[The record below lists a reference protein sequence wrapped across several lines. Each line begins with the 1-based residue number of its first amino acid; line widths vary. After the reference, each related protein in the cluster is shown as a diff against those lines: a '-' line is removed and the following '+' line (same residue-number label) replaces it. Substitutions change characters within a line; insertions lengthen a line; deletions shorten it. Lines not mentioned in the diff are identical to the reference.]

1 MPPKS
6 ISRKFSELK
15 QRGEVAFIPYICAGD
30 PSLEATPR
38 AALALEEV
46 SLFSGAKKKRE
57 EKEGFRR
64 FHCIAKQQHHR
75 AEHVLHG
82 LTPPVLSLAGRV
94 LHRTIQTLPMPQISL
109 CLMLKQIMLCCARLG
124 WRRCA

>member
-1 MPPKS
+1 MTPAKSMPPKS

-46 SLFSGAKKKRE
+46 SLSSGAKKGE

-64 FHCIAKQQHHR
+64 FHRIAKQQHHR

-82 LTPPVLSLAGRV
+82 LTPPVLSLWQEGCCTARSK
-94 LHRTIQTLPMPQISL
+94 LCQCHRYLY
-109 CLMLKQIMLCCARLG
+109 A
-124 WRRCA
+124 